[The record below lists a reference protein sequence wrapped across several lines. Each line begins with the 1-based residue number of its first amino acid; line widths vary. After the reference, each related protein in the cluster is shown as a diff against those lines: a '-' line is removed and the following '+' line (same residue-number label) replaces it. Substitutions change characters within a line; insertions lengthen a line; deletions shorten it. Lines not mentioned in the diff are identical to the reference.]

1 MTPVCK
7 QKRLREFF
15 LGKRFSR
22 YLNHCMFSFS
32 YDQITSLSIFKDLNW
47 GSSSRAYMITS
58 ENLQRFNKSWKKLFL
73 EKILWLYVYC
83 WPNGEIPL
91 LSSSFLGFNFL
102 IRSWD
107 TTWGWLFSFSLYLW
121 LGGNVFNLSRTNA
134 MSFLRFLI
142 PLVWGDF
149 GKRTWERAL
158 AGCLWRRHIHRWTHC
173 WFVVSWNYAV
183 QILTNF
189 HG

>member
-107 TTWGWLFSFSLYLW
+107 TTWGWLFSFSLYLRNW
-121 LGGNVFNLSRTNA
+121 EIEKNTIKLIKASKENYSSLLLEC
-134 MSFLRFLI
+134 FL
-142 PLVWGDF
+142 
-149 GKRTWERAL
+149 
-158 AGCLWRRHIHRWTHC
+158 CHWTLKI
-173 WFVVSWNYAV
+173 SWNKYHLN
-183 QILTNF
+183 I
-189 HG
+189 